1 MVHPLPLWRSTL
13 VLGSFLAFRIPSE
26 HCPMVATLLLLL
38 LGLLIACGGNATGTP
53 LTIGTTGATAVSPA
67 TGSNGG
73 RDATATLPVGPTST
87 ASNTASTPK
96 TSASP
101 TSPTPPDLVA
111 TIPSTSSEPP
121 ATPAETTQPTGAPLV
136 IVGDTEFPVELA
148 LTPEQ
153 QVRGLSGRE
162 TLVPGT
168 GMLFVYQRD
177 GQYTFWMKEMHFPL
191 DIVWIGPECQVV
203 DLTLDAPQPEP
214 GQTLDQLPRY
224 SPSVPAQYVLEI
236 NAGESPA
243 AGIESGDSVEFAGDL
258 AGRYGC

>member
-1 MVHPLPLWRSTL
+1 MVHPLPLCRSTL
-13 VLGSFLAFRIPSE
+13 VRGSFLAFRIPSE
-26 HCPMVATLLLLL
+26 HCPIVATLLLLL

-53 LTIGTTGATAVSPA
+53 LTVGTTGATAVSPA
-67 TGSNGG
+67 TLS
-73 RDATATLPVGPTST
+73 VGPTSP
-87 ASNTASTPK
+87 ASNTASTPDK
-96 TSASP
+96 SAST
-101 TSPTPPDLVA
+101 TSPTPADTVA
-111 TIPSTSSEPP
+111 TIPSTSAEPP
-121 ATPAETTQPTGAPLV
+121 ATPAETAQPTGAPLV
-136 IVGDTEFPVELA
+136 IVGETEFPVELA

-153 QVRGLSGRE
+153 QAQGLSGRE

-177 GQYTFWMKEMHFPL
+177 EQYTFWMKEMRFPL
-191 DIVWIGPECQVV
+191 DIVWIGAECQVV

-224 SPSVPAQYVLEI
+224 SPSAPAQYVLEI

-243 AGIESGDSVEFAGDL
+243 AGIEPGASVEFAGDL